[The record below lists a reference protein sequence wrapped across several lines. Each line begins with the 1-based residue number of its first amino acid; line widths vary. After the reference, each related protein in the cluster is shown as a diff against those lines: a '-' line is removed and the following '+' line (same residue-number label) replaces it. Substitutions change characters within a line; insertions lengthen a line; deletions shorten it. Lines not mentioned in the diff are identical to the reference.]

1 LVKKVDAAIGTK
13 KSQSEQKV
21 PTPDWLTNPN
31 LQAAFRKLPEE
42 EREQSEKGGGR
53 IAVTM

>member
-1 LVKKVDAAIGTK
+1 MGCSRELVKKVDAAIGTK
-13 KSQSEQKV
+13 KSQCEQKV

-42 EREQSEKGGGR
+42 EREQSGKEE
-53 IAVTM
+53 